1 MMLLEKRIM
10 VLVAI
15 LTSLACR
22 PAAKLPNDVQG
33 EWRPKDDSGVRL
45 RLEQAGDAANAYILM
60 SGTAF
65 GPLPLTS
72 DGDDAWSF
80 TIETLTLKDGA
91 NTTVLQP
98 PSAQRD
104 PQYVIDQTGR
114 RFAPKYVELRP
125 KGEVNIRREGAGLIA
140 RGLWM
145 SVETTKFDEEMKPVE
160 QKLDPLET
168 VFELEPKMPPVPEQ
182 TTVSGSLPPLE
193 PGRWEVT
200 IVRLKADSDS
210 YAMGFDF
217 PNAPVD
223 SEGRFSIS
231 VPRAFAEESWA
242 EGYGDFGVSLG
253 QGAMAQ
259 ELLERGGRAAR
270 FKLEASRPTIDLG
283 ALSR

>member
-1 MMLLEKRIM
+1 MTLLEKRIM

-15 LTSLACR
+15 LTAFACR

-45 RLEQAGDAANAYILM
+45 RLEQAGDVANAYILM

-72 DGDDAWSF
+72 DGDNAWLF
-80 TIETLTLKDGA
+80 TIETLTRKDGA
-91 NTTVLQP
+91 NTTVQQP

-125 KGEVNIRREGAGLIA
+125 KGEVNIRREGSGLIA

-145 SVETTKFDEEMKPVE
+145 SVETTKFDKEMKPVE

-168 VFELEPKMPPVPEQ
+168 VFELAPKMPPVPEQ

-193 PGRWEVT
+193 PGRWQVT
-200 IVRLKADSDS
+200 IVRLNADSDS
-210 YAMGFDF
+210 YSMGFHF

-242 EGYGDFGVSLG
+242 EGYRDFGVSLG

-259 ELLERGGRAAR
+259 ELLETGERAAR
-270 FKLEASRPTIDLG
+270 FKLDASRPRIDLG
-283 ALSR
+283 GLSR